1 MKKLINTIASIFA
14 IPVVLEDKYNN
25 LSDEDK
31 YVVQYITMGVLS
43 ILYVCLLVWWYPTL
57 KDTDSGVAYL
67 MAPLFVYNSYKFI
80 RVIAKA
86 VELELRNK
94 LKKK

>member
-1 MKKLINTIASIFA
+1 MKKLINTIFA
-14 IPVVLEDKYNN
+14 ILVIPVVLEDKYNN

-31 YVVQYITMGVLS
+31 YVVQYIGIGILS

-57 KDTDSGVAYL
+57 KDADSGVAYL
-67 MAPLFVYNSYKFI
+67 LSPIFVYNSYKFI

-86 VELELRNK
+86 VDLELRNK
-94 LKKK
+94 FKKK

>member
-1 MKKLINTIASIFA
+1 MKKLVNTILAVLA
-14 IPVVLEDKYNN
+14 IPVILEDKYNN

-31 YVVQYITMGVLS
+31 YVVQYIGMGILS

-67 MAPLFVYNSYKFI
+67 MAPLFEYNSYKI
-80 RVIAKA
+80 IMGIAKV
-86 VELELRNK
+86 VELELGNK
-94 LKKK
+94 FKKK

>member
-1 MKKLINTIASIFA
+1 MKKLINTILAILA

-31 YVVQYITMGVLS
+31 YVVQYIGMGILS

-67 MAPLFVYNSYKFI
+67 MAPLFVYNSDKFI

-94 LKKK
+94 FKKK

>member
-1 MKKLINTIASIFA
+1 MKKLINTILTILA

-31 YVVQYITMGVLS
+31 YVVQYIGMGILS

-67 MAPLFVYNSYKFI
+67 MAPLFIYKSYKFI

-94 LKKK
+94 FKKK

>member
-1 MKKLINTIASIFA
+1 MKKLVNIIASILS

-31 YVVQYITMGVLS
+31 YVVQYVTMGILS
-43 ILYVCLLVWWYPTL
+43 ILYLCLLVWWYPTL

-67 MAPLFVYNSYKFI
+67 MAPLFAYNSYKFI

-86 VELELRNK
+86 VDLELRNK
-94 LKKK
+94 FKKK

>member
-1 MKKLINTIASIFA
+1 MKKLINTILAILS

-31 YVVQYITMGVLS
+31 YVVQYVSVGILS
-43 ILYVCLLVWWYPTL
+43 ILYLCLLVWWYPTL

-67 MAPLFVYNSYKFI
+67 MAPLFAYNSYKFI

-86 VELELRNK
+86 VDLELRNK
-94 LKKK
+94 FKKK

>member
-1 MKKLINTIASIFA
+1 MKKLVNTILAIAS

-31 YVVQYITMGVLS
+31 YVVHYIGMGILS
-43 ILYVCLLVWWYPTL
+43 ILYVCMLVWWYPTL

-67 MAPLFVYNSYKFI
+67 LSPIFVYNSYKFI

-86 VELELRNK
+86 VDLELRDK
-94 LKKK
+94 FKKK

>member
-1 MKKLINTIASIFA
+1 MKKLINTILAILA

-31 YVVQYITMGVLS
+31 YVVQYITMGILS
-43 ILYVCLLVWWYPTL
+43 IVYVCLLVWWYPTL

-67 MAPLFVYNSYKFI
+67 LSPIFIYNSYKFI
-80 RVIAKA
+80 GVIAKA
-86 VELELRNK
+86 VDLELRNK
-94 LKKK
+94 FKKK

>member
-1 MKKLINTIASIFA
+1 MKKFVNTILAVLS

-31 YVVQYITMGVLS
+31 YVVQYIGMGILS

-86 VELELRNK
+86 VDLELRNK
-94 LKKK
+94 FKKK